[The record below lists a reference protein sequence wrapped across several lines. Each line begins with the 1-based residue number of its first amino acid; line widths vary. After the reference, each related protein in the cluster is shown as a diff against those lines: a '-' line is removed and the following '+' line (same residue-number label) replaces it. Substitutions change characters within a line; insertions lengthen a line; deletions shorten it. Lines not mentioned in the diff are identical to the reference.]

1 MLKWYKNFYVGEGL
15 KNPDII
21 KKKIEDGKLTFG
33 IYLITLS
40 DNPDNL
46 LEIIPAAMLLQ
57 KTFYELCPEII
68 GMARGKDDAIDMVTD
83 IVMEIY
89 RATGAFQVKEYFK
102 NR

>member
-1 MLKWYKNFYVGEGL
+1 MLKWYKDFYVGEGL
-15 KNPDII
+15 KNPDKL

-57 KTFYELCPEII
+57 KTCYELCPEII
-68 GMARGKDDAIDMVTD
+68 GMARGKDDAIDMVAD